1 MEMYCNKCDAR
12 NISLAAHER
21 AERTTR
27 RLCALIL
34 VLVLLLFASN
44 LAWVL
49 HEKSFE
55 EETNQTAQSDEIS
68 RWAICFCL
76 MIHRLFLSFLAT
88 KNMRISGKKK
98 SMQTIGF
105 YIKRLTKAKMCTI
118 LIIVSHFSFFC
129 SFHFGRAA
137 SRNRCCFAL
146 QGCPATAGRLSF

>member
-49 HEKSFE
+49 HEKSLE
-55 EETNQTAQSDEIS
+55 DETQYVMQNSEIS
-68 RWAICFCL
+68 A
-76 MIHRLFLSFLAT
+76 A
-88 KNMRISGKKK
+88 
-98 SMQTIGF
+98 
-105 YIKRLTKAKMCTI
+105 
-118 LIIVSHFSFFC
+118 
-129 SFHFGRAA
+129 RAEV
-137 SRNRCCFAL
+137 
-146 QGCPATAGRLSF
+146 GG